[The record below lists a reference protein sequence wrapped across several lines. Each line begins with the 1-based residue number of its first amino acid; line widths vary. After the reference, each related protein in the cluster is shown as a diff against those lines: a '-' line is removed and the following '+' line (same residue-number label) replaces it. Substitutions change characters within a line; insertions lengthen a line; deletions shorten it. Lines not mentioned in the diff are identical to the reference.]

1 MSGTRGASS
10 ESDGSDPPRFRTPIQ
25 NTGSEPPDQSPRIRA
40 PGSEPPDQNLP
51 VQNLTVQ
58 ISSISVHFLAA
69 SASS

>member
-10 ESDGSDPPRFRTPIQ
+10 ESDGSDPPPVQNTDSEHRFRT
-25 NTGSEPPDQSPRIRA
+25 PDQSPRIRA

-51 VQNLTVQ
+51 VQ

>member
-10 ESDGSDPPRFRTPIQ
+10 ESDGSDPPRFRTPVQ
-25 NTGSEPPDQSPRIRA
+25 NTGSEPPDQ
-40 PGSEPPDQNLP
+40 NLS